1 MFIDIGINEIYNYI
15 ENICLTSTSADCTF
29 VAVINYLKILF
40 MYPKELMS
48 GIYWGFFGG
57 KYNSYEEFIQAVAE
71 YNHELRGRKWNPEE
85 VILDSVCVT
94 IQYSYW
100 DYDVEDEIEEAFD
113 LKADN
118 EAGFS
123 AGELFYKVHNR
134 VVENL
139 ENETH
144 HFFEGFLLGKR
155 EYYKNL
161 NKPVYF
167 INQGM

>member
-1 MFIDIGINEIYNYI
+1 
-15 ENICLTSTSADCTF
+15 
-29 VAVINYLKILF
+29 

-48 GIYWGFFGG
+48 SIFWGFFGG
-57 KYNSYEEFIQAVAE
+57 MYHSYEKFIRAVVE
-71 YNHELRGRKWNPEE
+71 YNRELGGKKWNSEE
-85 VILDSVCVT
+85 IILASTHVT

-100 DYDVEDEIEEAFD
+100 DYDVENEIDESFD
-113 LKADN
+113 LEADN

-123 AGELFYKVHNR
+123 AGELLYKVHNQ
-134 VVENL
+134 VVEKL

-144 HFFEGFLLGKR
+144 HYFEGFLLGKP

>member
-1 MFIDIGINEIYNYI
+1 
-15 ENICLTSTSADCTF
+15 
-29 VAVINYLKILF
+29 

-48 GIYWGFFGG
+48 GICWGFYGG
-57 KYNSYEEFIQAVAE
+57 KYNSPEEFIQAVIE
-71 YNHELRGRKWNPEE
+71 YNQDLGGRKWNIEE
-85 VILDSVCVT
+85 IVLTSMHVT
-94 IQYSYW
+94 IQYSFW
-100 DYDVEDEIEEAFD
+100 DYDTEDEVEEAFD

-118 EAGFS
+118 EEGFS
-123 AGELFYKVHNR
+123 AGELLYKVHNQ
-134 VVENL
+134 VVDKL

>member
-1 MFIDIGINEIYNYI
+1 
-15 ENICLTSTSADCTF
+15 
-29 VAVINYLKILF
+29 

-57 KYNSYEEFIQAVAE
+57 MYNSYEKFIQAVAE
-71 YNHELRGRKWNPEE
+71 YNWELGGNKWNPEE
-85 VILDSVCVT
+85 IILASTQVT

-100 DYDVEDEIEEAFD
+100 DYDAENEIEMTFD
-113 LKADN
+113 LEADN

-123 AGELFYKVHNR
+123 TGELLYKVHNQ
-134 VVENL
+134 VVEKL

-144 HFFEGFLLGKR
+144 HFFDGFLLRKH
-155 EYYKNL
+155 ENYKDL
-161 NKPVYF
+161 HKPIYF